1 MEEVSRLRVLFN
13 RANYIR
19 TLPVYL
25 SISASPY
32 RELIEKDF
40 VRWVECC
47 REQMDPLSAEGRFR
61 NLNWLLLNKPE
72 FRSLLLHRFRKPPKA
87 LRSVVHFL
95 VTRMLWKPLDSLY
108 IGCEEIG
115 GGFFIQH
122 GFATII
128 AARRIGEN
136 CWINQQVTV
145 GYNDGDFPVIG
156 DNVSIHCGAKILGG
170 VTMGNN
176 SVAGAG
182 AVVVKDVP
190 ENAIVGGVPAKVIRM
205 RSPEEIEAGTVAAR

>member
-1 MEEVSRLRVLFN
+1 MEDVSKLRVLYN
-13 RANYIR
+13 HANYIR
-19 TLPVYL
+19 TLPVYW
-25 SISASPY
+25 SMKASGHKT
-32 RELIEKDF
+32 LIEKDF
-40 VRWVECC
+40 ARWTELC
-47 REQMDPLSAEGRFR
+47 REQMDPGSAATPFR
-61 NLNWLLLNKPE
+61 QLNWLLLNKPE
-72 FRSLLLHRFRKPPKA
+72 YRSLLLHRFRKPPKKMS
-87 LRSVVHFL
+87 SVVHFL

-128 AARRIGEN
+128 AARSIGEN
-136 CWINQQVTV
+136 CLINQQVTV
-145 GYNDGDFPVIG
+145 GYSGKECPLIG

-170 VTMGNN
+170 ITMGNG

-190 ENAIVGGVPAKVIRM
+190 ENAIVGGVPAKIIRM
-205 RSPEEIEAGTVAAR
+205 RTEEEILAGAVDTH